1 MDYVYF
7 FPPEV
12 YLGSIWY
19 KVLQYPQPL
28 VDPLSSFLHT
38 ANNSI
43 SNGGFSLNLSFFNG
57 ESEDHQ

>member
-7 FPPEV
+7 FSPEV

-38 ANNSI
+38 DNNSI
-43 SNGGFSLNLSFFNG
+43 SMVDLVKIIIL
-57 ESEDHQ
+57 